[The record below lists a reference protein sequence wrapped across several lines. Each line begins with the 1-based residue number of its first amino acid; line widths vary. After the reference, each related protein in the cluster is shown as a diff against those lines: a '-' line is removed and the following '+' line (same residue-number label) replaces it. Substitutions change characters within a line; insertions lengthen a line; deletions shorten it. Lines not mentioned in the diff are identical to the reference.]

1 MGGRRTSAE
10 EVDETAQADRFGELF
25 RAHYPSIHAYC
36 RRRTDSGRVDDAV
49 AETFLV
55 AWRRIDDVPD
65 GREALLWLY
74 RVAHRVVGHQWR
86 SSTRRSRLGRRVG
99 GQRAPEAPGPAERA
113 VHDEECRRVLEAIE
127 QLKPADAELLLL
139 VAWEQLST
147 ADLAAV
153 LDVTPNTASQ
163 RLSRARKQLV
173 REFDRQDEQ
182 HDEHQDDRDHDHPID
197 APDARQGG
205 AR

>member
-1 MGGRRTSAE
+1 MRGRRTAPAA
-10 EVDETAQADRFGELF
+10 VTETADADRFGELY

-36 RRRTDSGRVDDAV
+36 RRRTDPARLDDAV

-86 SSTRRSRLGRRVG
+86 SSARRSRLGRRVG

-113 VHDEECRRVLEAIE
+113 VNDDECRRVLEAIE
-127 QLKPADAELLLL
+127 HLKPADAELLLL

-147 ADLAAV
+147 ADLATV
-153 LDVTPNTASQ
+153 LDVSPNTASQ
-163 RLSRARKQLV
+163 RLSRARKQL
-173 REFDRQDEQ
+173 RRQFDRLDQP
-182 HDEHQDDRDHDHPID
+182 HDHPID
-197 APDARQGG
+197 APDAREGG

>member
-1 MGGRRTSAE
+1 MRGRRTSAAA
-10 EVDETAQADRFGELF
+10 VDETAQADRFGELY

-36 RRRTDSGRVDDAV
+36 QRRTDPARVDDAV

-55 AWRRIDDVPD
+55 AWRRLDDVPD

-99 GQRAPEAPGPAERA
+99 GQRTPEAPGPAERA

-147 ADLAAV
+147 TDLATI

-163 RLSRARKQLV
+163 RLSRARKQLAH
-173 REFDRQDEQ
+173 EFDRQD
-182 HDEHQDDRDHDHPID
+182 DPQDDHDHDHPID

>member
-1 MGGRRTSAE
+1 MRGRRTTETA
-10 EVDETAQADRFGELF
+10 VDESDETVDRFGELY

-36 RRRTDSGRVDDAV
+36 RRRTDPARVDDAV

-86 SSTRRSRLGRRVG
+86 SSARRSRLGRRVG
-99 GQRAPEAPGPAERA
+99 GQRTPETPGPAERA
-113 VHDEECRRVLEAIE
+113 IHDDECRRALEAIE
-127 QLKPADAELLLL
+127 HLKPADAELLLL

-147 ADLAAV
+147 ADLATV

-163 RLSRARKQLV
+163 RLSRARKQLT
-173 REFDRQDEQ
+173 RQFDRLE
-182 HDEHQDDRDHDHPID
+182 EHAHEHPID
-197 APDARQGG
+197 APDAREGG